1 MYGWLDWAKNGEK
14 SGTEGF
20 GYRLE
25 GIEIVLVEKGGTPP
39 EEAIKHPIKHLLKN
53 KKESNDSFFILS

>member
-20 GYRLE
+20 GYRL
-25 GIEIVLVEKGGTPP
+25 
-39 EEAIKHPIKHLLKN
+39 KN
-53 KKESNDSFFILS
+53 KKRVK

>member
-25 GIEIVLVEKGGTPP
+25 GIEIVLGEKGGTPP
-39 EEAIKHPIKHLLKN
+39 ERSNKASDKAFIKK
-53 KKESNDSFFILS
+53 